1 MSTGFDMRSFS
12 PASSFQ
18 DENEPGVL
26 DSMYNGYSPYLLEGW
41 LLVGQHRTFL
51 PFPSY
56 VTSIIDYVKPSE
68 MKKELNMKFKERFP
82 KLEITFTKLRSI
94 KRELQRIAI
103 NECHLD
109 LLTLSQSFVYLE
121 QLVLKN
127 RITKINRKYS
137 TGACLILAGKLNDV
151 KGQSLT
157 HLIEKIESVFRLNRR
172 NLLTAEFAVLV
183 ALEFAL
189 HVPTW
194 QLFPHFQRLLYNDT

>member
-1 MSTGFDMRSFS
+1 
-12 PASSFQ
+12 
-18 DENEPGVL
+18 
-26 DSMYNGYSPYLLEGW
+26 
-41 LLVGQHRTFL
+41 
-51 PFPSY
+51 
-56 VTSIIDYVKPSE
+56 

-127 RITKINRKYS
+127 RITKINRKYCA
-137 TGACLILAGKLNDV
+137 GACLILAGKLNDV

-157 HLIEKIESVFRLNRR
+157 HLIEVSKAQFLSFKISSQIFSHQRNWKQKSWAILHNFNSWMITFTDYKHKKPFGKIGIQESKFCK
-172 NLLTAEFAVLV
+172 V
-183 ALEFAL
+183 ALWWE
-189 HVPTW
+189 TIW
-194 QLFPHFQRLLYNDT
+194 EEI